1 MLRLDII
8 PEIFKIEHMSYS
20 WIRASEISEYV
31 YCRRA
36 WWLRR
41 VRAIASQNVTQLRAG
56 TRHHE
61 QHGQLVENAVW
72 VRRLAYVALFCAVAV
87 LVFQLLSG

>member
-1 MLRLDII
+1 
-8 PEIFKIEHMSYS
+8 MSYS
-20 WIRASEISEYV
+20 WIRASEIGDYV

-41 VRAIASQNVTQLRAG
+41 VRGAASANATQMQAG

-61 QHGQLVENAVW
+61 QHGRL
-72 VRRLAYVALFCAVAV
+72 VRRSIWAQRVAYVALFCAIAA
-87 LVFQLLSG
+87 LVFSLLTT

>member
-1 MLRLDII
+1 
-8 PEIFKIEHMSYS
+8 MSYS
-20 WIRASEISEYV
+20 WIRASEIGDYV

-41 VRAIASQNVTQLRAG
+41 VRSVASINTAQLQAG

-61 QHGQLVENAVW
+61 AHNRLVERSVW
-72 VRRLAYVALFCAVAV
+72 ARRVAYAAIFVAVAV
-87 LVFQLLSG
+87 LVYQLLGA

>member
-1 MLRLDII
+1 
-8 PEIFKIEHMSYS
+8 MSYS
-20 WIRASEISEYV
+20 WIRASEIAEYV

-41 VRAIASQNVTQLRAG
+41 VRSVASTNTAHLRAG

-61 QHGQLVENAVW
+61 RHGRLVQRSIW
-72 VRRLAYVALFCAVAV
+72 LQRFAYLALFLAVAA

>member
-1 MLRLDII
+1 M
-8 PEIFKIEHMSYS
+8 PKIERMSYS
-20 WIRASEISEYV
+20 WIRASEIGDYV

-41 VRAIASQNVTQLRAG
+41 VRGAASANATQMQAG

-61 QHGQLVENAVW
+61 QHGRLVHRAIWAQRV
-72 VRRLAYVALFCAVAV
+72 AYVALFCAIAA
-87 LVFQLLSG
+87 LVYRLLMT

>member
-1 MLRLDII
+1 
-8 PEIFKIEHMSYS
+8 MSYS
-20 WIRASEISEYV
+20 WIRASEIGDYV

-41 VRAIASQNVTQLRAG
+41 GCGAASANATQMQAG

-61 QHGQLVENAVW
+61 QHGRL
-72 VRRLAYVALFCAVAV
+72 VRRAIWAQRVAYVALFCAIAA
-87 LVFQLLSG
+87 LVYRLLMT

>member
-1 MLRLDII
+1 
-8 PEIFKIEHMSYS
+8 MSYS
-20 WIRASEISEYV
+20 WIRASEIGDYV

-41 VRAIASQNVTQLRAG
+41 VRGAASANTAQMQAG

-61 QHGQLVENAVW
+61 QHGRL
-72 VRRLAYVALFCAVAV
+72 VRRAIWAQRIAYVALFCAIAA
-87 LVFQLLSG
+87 LVFRLLTT

>member
-1 MLRLDII
+1 
-8 PEIFKIEHMSYS
+8 MSYS
-20 WIRASEISEYV
+20 WIRASEIADYV

-41 VRAIASQNVTQLRAG
+41 VRSVAPANVAQLRAG

-61 QHGQLVENAVW
+61 RHGRLVQRSVW
-72 VRRLAYVALFCAVAV
+72 TRRLAYVALFCAIAV
-87 LVFQLLSG
+87 LVFQLLSN

>member
-1 MLRLDII
+1 
-8 PEIFKIEHMSYS
+8 MSYS

-31 YCRRA
+31 YCRRS

-41 VRAIASQNVTQLRAG
+41 VRSVASRNVTQMSAG
-56 TRHHE
+56 TAHHA
-61 QHGQLVENAVW
+61 QHGQLVGNSAW
-72 VRRLAYVALFCAVAV
+72 LRRLAYVALFCAVAV